1 MIFVKIFV
9 IILSDEVKGYR
20 TMRTLTVI
28 NPQAGK
34 GQAGKGREGYIAA
47 EYGDCLKYIEKECK
61 VDPDTH
67 FDVYGGDG
75 TLNQAVNGIMRA
87 EAGKKASVTV
97 LPFGSG
103 TDTVK
108 TFPTPPG
115 KTIPRDQIT
124 YAGKYCINMINIGFD
139 CNVVATTM
147 HYKKRKGI
155 SGEMAYI
162 LGVIHEFF
170 RPFGE
175 HFKVHANCAD
185 GSFFD
190 YEGDCMLCAACNG
203 QWCGGS
209 FHNSPLSDM
218 SDGVFELLIVK
229 KVSRLKFIRLIG
241 QYKNGTLIDKETG
254 DVVEK
259 WKDLIFYK
267 RVTDFDIFG
276 CKKICADGEIE
287 NATEGHFAIA
297 PSALLY
303 KIGE

>member
-1 MIFVKIFV
+1 M
-9 IILSDEVKGYR
+9 
-20 TMRTLTVI
+20 MRTLTVI

-34 GQAGKGREGYIAA
+34 GCAGQNREGYVAA
-47 EYGDCLKYIEKECK
+47 RYGDCLKYVEQECK
-61 VDPDTH
+61 NNPNTH
-67 FDVYGGDG
+67 FDVCGGDG
-75 TLNQAVNGIMRA
+75 TLNQAVNGIMCA
-87 EAGKKASVTV
+87 KAGQTASVTV

-103 TDTVK
+103 NDTIKSFPK
-108 TFPTPPG
+108 TPG
-115 KTIPRDQIT
+115 KIVPIDLIS
-124 YAGKYCINMINIGFD
+124 YDGKYCINMINIGFD

-175 HFKVHANCAD
+175 HFKVHAKCAD

-218 SDGVFELLIVK
+218 SDGVFELLLVK

-241 QYKNGTLIDKETG
+241 LYKSGALIDPHTG
-254 DVVEK
+254 DAVEK

-267 RVTDFDIFG
+267 RVTAFDIFG

-287 NATEGHFAIA
+287 DATEGHFSIV
-297 PSALLY
+297 PSALRY